1 MEIAM
6 TILVR
11 GWKWVARTLLKFS
24 LPVASAIGAS
34 LVVGSAAMAQTY
46 PSQVIKV
53 ICAVSSGSPIDVTA
67 RLVTNDLSHRFAKPV
82 IVENRPGGGGTIG
95 VGEFAR
101 ATPDGH
107 TLLSGAIGDA
117 FASKVIGRDP
127 AKDFSPVA
135 TAARIDWVLVVRPG
149 LPANSLGQLIEY
161 AKANPGKLNWGFG
174 QGTAPHMFGEMFKS
188 VTGIDVANVPYRSG
202 TQAVP
207 DMLGGRIDI
216 NFGTL
221 STLLPLIREGK
232 VRAIAVTSEAQS
244 PDLPDVPTM
253 AQSGLPQLTRGDW
266 IGFWAPGGTS
276 PDIVNRLNREINA
289 GLATPETKAAM
300 RKLGFE
306 PRIGSPQQFAAF
318 IRNEIDIW
326 TPAAKAAG
334 ILPK

>member
-6 TILVR
+6 KTFVR
-11 GWKWVARTLLKFS
+11 AWKRVARTPLKFS
-24 LPVASAIGAS
+24 LPVASAIAAT
-34 LVVGSAAMAQTY
+34 LMVASAAMAQTY
-46 PSQVIKV
+46 PSKLIKV
-53 ICAVSSGSPIDVTA
+53 ITAVSSGSPIDVTA
-67 RLVTNDLSHRFAKPV
+67 RLVTTDLTNRFAQQV

-95 VGEFAR
+95 VGEFAK
-101 ATPDGH
+101 AMPDGH
-107 TLLSGAIGDA
+107 TLLCGAIGDV
-117 FASKVIGRDP
+117 FASEVIGRDP
-127 AKDFSPVA
+127 VKDFVPVA
-135 TAARIDWVLVVRPG
+135 TAARIAWVLVVRPA
-149 LPANSLGQLIEY
+149 LPANSVRQLVDH

-174 QGTAPHMFGEMFKS
+174 QGTAPHMFGEMFKAA
-188 VTGIDVANVPYRSG
+188 TGIDIENIPYKSG

-221 STLLPLIREGK
+221 SNLLPLIREGK
-232 VRAIAVTSEAQS
+232 LRAIAVTSEARS

-253 AQSGLPQLTRGDW
+253 AQSGFPALTRGDW

-289 GLATPETKAAM
+289 GLTTPETKVAM
-300 RKLGFE
+300 NRLGFE
-306 PRIGSPQQFAAF
+306 PRVGSPQEFAAF
-318 IRNEIDIW
+318 IREEIDIW

>member
-1 MEIAM
+1 M

-11 GWKWVARTLLKFS
+11 SWNWVARSCLKLG
-24 LPVASAIGAS
+24 LPVASVVGAS
-34 LVVGSAAMAQTY
+34 LMVGSAAAAQSY
-46 PSQVIKV
+46 PSKPIKV
-53 ICAVSSGSPIDVTA
+53 IAAVSSGSPIDVTA
-67 RLVTNDLSHRFAKPV
+67 RLVTNDLSNRLAQPV

-101 ATPDGH
+101 ATSDGY
-107 TLLSGAIGDA
+107 TLLSGAIGDV

-127 AKDFSPVA
+127 AKDFIPVA
-135 TAARIDWVLVVRPG
+135 TAARIAWVLVVRPG

-188 VTGIDVANVPYRSG
+188 ATGIDVANIPYKSG

-221 STLLPLIREGK
+221 SNLLPLIREGK
-232 VRAIAVTSEAQS
+232 VRAIAVTSEARS
-244 PDLPDVPTM
+244 PDLSDVPTM
-253 AQSGLPQLTRGDW
+253 AQSGFPQLTRGDW
-266 IGFWAPGGTS
+266 VGFWAPGGTA
-276 PDIVNRLNREINA
+276 PDVVNRLNREINA
-289 GLATPETKAAM
+289 GLAISAMKAAM
-300 RKLGFE
+300 KKLGFE
-306 PRIGSPQQFAAF
+306 PRIGSPQDFAAF
-318 IRNEIDIW
+318 IRDEIDVW